1 MSLKLVIC
9 VLLITWIPSW
19 SFMLRSRTNALRLN
33 RLGHAPFTEKRVKT
47 VLSMAVKTYLSA
59 DSSFEARCT
68 SANDENV
75 SLSEYMRLP
84 VEQYASLKMPLNAS
98 LKRINNRQFK
108 LVIPSVKLF
117 HLDVSPIMICDVVQT
132 PQSVE
137 ITSNHCILS
146 GSEYVDGLNGCFK
159 FDVATKIQWTD
170 TPAKSAIQ
178 SLSKIS
184 LEVDPPHPFKFV
196 GKKILES
203 TGMVALNAIIES
215 AFVHSLAED
224 YERWAKDPA
233 YRVSRSKI
241 SGAQTNNN
249 IPCPTTTGE
258 VESSLVV
265 TEPPPIN
272 DVESVVESV
281 VEIAM
286 KKDLATSTQVEDT
299 PVIPVVSEV
308 RLCCT

>member
-1 MSLKLVIC
+1 M
-9 VLLITWIPSW
+9 
-19 SFMLRSRTNALRLN
+19 
-33 RLGHAPFTEKRVKT
+33 
-47 VLSMAVKTYLSA
+47 LSMAVKTYLSA

-68 SANDENV
+68 SASDENV

-84 VEQYASLKMPLNAS
+84 VEQYACLKMPLNAS

-117 HLDVSPIMICDVVQT
+117 HLDVSPIMVCDVVQT

-137 ITSNHCILS
+137 ITSNHCVLS
-146 GSEYVDGLNGCFK
+146 GSDYAEGLNGCFK

-170 TPAKSAIQ
+170 IPAKSAIQ
-178 SLSKIS
+178 SFSKIS

-203 TGMVALNAIIES
+203 TGMVALNAIMRQIES

-233 YRVSRSKI
+233 YRVSRAKM

-249 IPCPTTTGE
+249 IPCPTTISE
-258 VESSLVV
+258 VESLVAQ
-265 TEPPPIN
+265 PPHN
-272 DVESVVESV
+272 DVEPVEMGV
-281 VEIAM
+281 M
-286 KKDLATSTQVEDT
+286 KKDLAAATHVESTPAT
-299 PVIPVVSEV
+299 IPVVSEV
-308 RLCCT
+308 SILYSVV